1 MKTFITNLLY
11 RIYLPFIIRK
21 EKFVAARMWRQGVK
35 QCMKMY
41 ADVGAPRIY
50 LFFDAKHMVWAP
62 MTYEENKKLA
72 PSFKVLRRMGKLH
85 GLSKISC
92 AEDMKRVCYYYTPS
106 KWGALG
112 CQEDNRVRTRKLY
125 KWTVYYLTRLSNPIR
140 KLAEYQSKH
149 PDLPSPY
156 GKYRKSRRE
165 VLPTSDDTTT
175 GVGTTLE

>member
-35 QCMKMY
+35 QAMKMY

-85 GLSKISC
+85 GLNKISGP
-92 AEDMKRVCYYYTPS
+92 EDMKRVCYYYTPS

-112 CQEDNRVRTRKLY
+112 CKEDNQVRANKLK
-125 KWTVYYLTRLSNPIR
+125 KWITYYLNSLSEPMR
-140 KLAEYQSKH
+140 KCREY
-149 PDLPSPY
+149 
-156 GKYRKSRRE
+156 RRQAAAR
-165 VLPTSDDTTT
+165 
-175 GVGTTLE
+175 